1 MLHGQVILQIAVHFH
16 LTMFFLVIL
25 LLSRRQRKK
34 LQFPVQV

>member
-1 MLHGQVILQIAVHFH
+1 MLHGQVILQIAVHFQ